1 MEYSYT
7 QPQKNKVRHFVIRR
21 AVELMT
27 TMRSEACCVRNSY
40 VRDVYEY
47 FLNKEESHEC
57 EEAEKIDPSYIRE
70 REKLQLNAI
79 GMKRAEELS
88 VCYLAGPEPINDFKE
103 FTEMGVLPENI
114 WAFEIKKSVYSQA
127 LASLQL
133 NEFKQPKIIK
143 TSIENFFENTPRKFD
158 IVYIDA

>member
-21 AVELMT
+21 AVELLT

-70 REKLQLNAI
+70 WEKLQLNAI
-79 GMKRAEELS
+79 GNKGVEELS
-88 VCYLAGPEPINDFKE
+88 VCYLAGPEPINDF
-103 FTEMGVLPENI
+103 
-114 WAFEIKKSVYSQA
+114 
-127 LASLQL
+127 
-133 NEFKQPKIIK
+133 
-143 TSIENFFENTPRKFD
+143 
-158 IVYIDA
+158 